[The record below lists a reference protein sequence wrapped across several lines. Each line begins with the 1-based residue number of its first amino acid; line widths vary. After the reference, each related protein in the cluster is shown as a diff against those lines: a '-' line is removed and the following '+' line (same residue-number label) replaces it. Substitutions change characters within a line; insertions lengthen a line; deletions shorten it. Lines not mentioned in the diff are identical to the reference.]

1 MEQNKHQGRGLIL
14 DQNKRYVNFAMMK
27 SSIYD
32 VFLLSVLPQLRS
44 VTSMELGCDPKG
56 YSRAGND
63 TTVWY
68 CAVVI
73 GRQSAELHKMREV
86 SSIFP
91 YIFYCYVK

>member
-1 MEQNKHQGRGLIL
+1 MSLFFFFI
-14 DQNKRYVNFAMMK
+14 F
-27 SSIYD
+27 
-32 VFLLSVLPQLRS
+32 SVLPQLRS

-68 CAVVI
+68 CAVVV

-86 SSIFP
+86 RFIIPINSSF
-91 YIFYCYVK
+91 